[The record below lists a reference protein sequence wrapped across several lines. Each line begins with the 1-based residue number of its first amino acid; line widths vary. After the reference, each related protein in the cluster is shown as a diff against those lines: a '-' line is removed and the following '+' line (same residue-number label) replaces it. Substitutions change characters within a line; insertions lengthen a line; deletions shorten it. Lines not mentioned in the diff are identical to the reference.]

1 MLAELVE
8 GVRCRGAARLLCA
21 WVRGAPART
30 TAGLLTTCYY
40 VLLSTSQ
47 LNRPAHSHV
56 HYLFYTILLVQYN
69 NNTHATPPVHAY
81 LLTYLLASLYL

>member
-30 TAGLLTTCYY
+30 TAGLQYYY

-69 NNTHATPPVHAY
+69 NNTHATPPVRGCPQA
-81 LLTYLLASLYL
+81 

>member
-1 MLAELVE
+1 MPRGCPALVR
-8 GVRCRGAARLLCA
+8 VGAWRT
-21 WVRGAPART
+21 GAHH
-30 TAGLLTTCYY
+30 AGLQYYY

-56 HYLFYTILLVQYN
+56 HYLFYTMLLVQYN